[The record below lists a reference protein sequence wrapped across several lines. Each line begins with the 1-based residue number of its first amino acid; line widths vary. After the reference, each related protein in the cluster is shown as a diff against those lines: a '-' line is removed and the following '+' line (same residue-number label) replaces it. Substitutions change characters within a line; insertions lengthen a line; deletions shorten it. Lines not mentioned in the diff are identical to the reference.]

1 MKSKESF
8 ALTTGLSTREPAGLV
23 LLRASP
29 SGSGCH
35 TKLEKKNTISF
46 TKGYRK
52 DNENKKNNSIKN
64 K

>member
-35 TKLEKKNTISF
+35 NVYVLINLYINLYTGSF
-46 TKGYRK
+46 TKYL
-52 DNENKKNNSIKN
+52 IPYYIFTTI
-64 K
+64 